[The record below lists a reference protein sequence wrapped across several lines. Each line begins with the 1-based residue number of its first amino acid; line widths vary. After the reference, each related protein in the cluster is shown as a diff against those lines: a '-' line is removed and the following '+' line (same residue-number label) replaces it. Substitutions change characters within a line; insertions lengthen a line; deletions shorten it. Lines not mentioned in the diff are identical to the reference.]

1 MPLAFRGS
9 KRERDLGKA
18 KSVRP
23 TTTTTT
29 AEKYVSIRTRF
40 IVSRA
45 FLWLF
50 HGSDGQTD
58 YVAPH
63 TKNIPSCLAWPLVKY
78 KF

>member
-9 KRERDLGKA
+9 KG
-18 KSVRP
+18 KSVP
-23 TTTTTT
+23 TTTTT

-63 TKNIPSCLAWPLVKY
+63 SQTIPSSLA
-78 KF
+78 